1 MPINQPGLRVTQLY
15 ASEIMG
21 LTAGIHA
28 ISRATYAA
36 AQGDDSSELAVASS
50 IKYIDLDKA
59 WHAIHYLLTGNS
71 EHTFLLTGTQI
82 EGVSEHCELHSPD
95 SLRSL
100 QLRLGSTSVAEIMSG
115 FRCDD
120 FNDRNIYPCPGEW
133 TEDMAPY
140 VAEHLERFLK
150 KLREMVDGDS
160 GMIVVIW

>member
-1 MPINQPGLRVTQLY
+1 MQHY

-21 LTAGIHA
+21 LTAAIYA

-36 AQGDDSSELAVASS
+36 AQGDDSDELADASS

-120 FNDRNIYPCPGEW
+120 FNDRNIYPFPGEW
-133 TEDMAPY
+133 TEDAAPY
-140 VAEHLERFLK
+140 VAQYLERFLG
-150 KLREMVDGDS
+150 KLRELVDGES
-160 GMIVVIW
+160 GMMVVIG